1 MLKLSTLRFKAFR
14 ILLVTAK
21 GDPNQVLTAFN
32 LLGLAIVFP
41 YLWLYLS
48 EVAIG
53 FVKLFLGIVLLIFIA
68 RQWLHLPWRVAAVAL
83 AFITFFHA
91 FITAVHDGGIWGVGA
106 IWMVA
111 LGTPILWIF
120 GVRTVYLVAGIGVVG
135 GIALY
140 AVGNVGLIDWAP
152 IHTTPVA
159 VAGIKSF
166 LLAIFLFGL
175 PTTALMIQK

>member
-14 ILLVTAK
+14 ILLMTAK

-68 RQWLHLPWRVAAVAL
+68 RQWSTFAL
-83 AFITFFHA
+83 AS
-91 FITAVHDGGIWGVGA
+91 GGSC
-106 IWMVA
+106 
-111 LGTPILWIF
+111 
-120 GVRTVYLVAGIGVVG
+120 
-135 GIALY
+135 
-140 AVGNVGLIDWAP
+140 VGLHHVLSCLYNGGA
-152 IHTTPVA
+152 
-159 VAGIKSF
+159 
-166 LLAIFLFGL
+166 
-175 PTTALMIQK
+175 